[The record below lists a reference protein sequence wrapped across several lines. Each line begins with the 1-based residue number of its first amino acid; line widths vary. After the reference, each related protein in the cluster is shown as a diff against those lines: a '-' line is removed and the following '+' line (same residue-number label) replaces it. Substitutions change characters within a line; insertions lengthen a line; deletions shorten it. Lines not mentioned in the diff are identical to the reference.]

1 MTEARTVSTYEQ
13 WQGTV
18 DVDDALFFRILRETV
33 DIMRKSGIPHV
44 FMGGLASAALGR
56 PRWTHDI
63 DVFVKKDDARKTL
76 AVLEGEGFTGQETDP
91 EWLFKALKDDVLVD
105 VIFRSSG
112 KIFLDDEMVARAQN
126 VDIDGLRVPVISPED
141 LVVIKAL
148 VHKERAPRH
157 WFDALA
163 LLRREDLDW
172 AYLVRRAVQFDP
184 GRVLSLL
191 IYARSADQAVPP
203 EPVTDLARA
212 TGLEGKS

>member
-1 MTEARTVSTYEQ
+1 MAQAKTVPSYDV

-18 DVDDALFFRILRETV
+18 QVDDEVFFRVLGQTV
-33 DIMRKSGIPHV
+33 EIMQRSGIPHL

-63 DVFVKKDDARKTL
+63 DMFVKRDDARRTL
-76 AVLEGEGFTGQETDP
+76 SVLHDEGFLIQETDP
-91 EWLFKALKDDVLVD
+91 QWLFKALKEDVLVD

-112 KIFLDDEMVARAQN
+112 MIFLDDEMVDRAQW
-126 VDIDGLRVPVISPED
+126 VDIEGHRVPVVSPED

-163 LLRREDLDW
+163 LLRREELDW
-172 AYLVRRAVQFDP
+172 EYLVRRALQFDP
-184 GRVLSLL
+184 TRVLSLL
-191 IYARSADQAVPP
+191 IYARSADQAVPA
-203 EPVTDLARA
+203 EPVDALSRA
-212 TGLEGKS
+212 TGLEEPS

>member
-1 MTEARTVSTYEQ
+1 MGDTRTESSYDL

-18 DVDDALFFRILRETV
+18 EVDDAVFFRVLRDTV
-33 DIMRKSGIPHV
+33 DILQRSGIPHV

-63 DVFVKKDDARKTL
+63 DVFVKKDDARRTL
-76 AVLEGEGFTGQETDP
+76 AVLEAEGFGIQETDP
-91 EWLFKALKDDVLVD
+91 QWLFKALKDDVLID

-112 KIFLDDEMVARAQN
+112 KIFLDDDMVARAQHA
-126 VDIDGLRVPVISPED
+126 DIDGLRVPVISPED

-163 LLRREDLDW
+163 LLRREGLDW
-172 AYLVRRAVQFDP
+172 DYLVRRAVQYEP

-191 IYARSADQAVPP
+191 IYARSADQVVPA
-203 EPVTDLARA
+203 EPVTRLARA
-212 TGLEGKS
+212 TGLEDGS